1 MKKNIPLGRIGL
13 PDDIAKVIIFLCSN
27 RASSITGKIIKVDGG
42 RNLTSSGYV
51 HYKGYKNMN
60 SRFEPDDISFFSKVK
75 FGFNQFF
82 NRDLNLNDVEN
93 MNDSDLEKFINDK
106 IRESLLV

>member
-13 PDDIAKVIIFLCSN
+13 PDDIAKVIIFLCSK
-27 RASSITGKIIKVDGG
+27 RASSITGKVNKVDGG

-82 NRDLNLNDVEN
+82 
-93 MNDSDLEKFINDK
+93 S
-106 IRESLLV
+106 

>member
-13 PDDIAKVIIFLCSN
+13 PDDIAKVIIFLCSK

-60 SRFEPDDISFFSKVK
+60 SSFEPDDISFFSKAK

-82 NRDLNLNDVEN
+82 NRDLNLNN
-93 MNDSDLEKFINDK
+93 LK
-106 IRESLLV
+106 R